1 MKKLAY
7 ILLGALL
14 LASCDMSF
22 LDDEWSGTYIYGESA
37 GMEYMFCVADN
48 LVVDNLGQMETALFV
63 DSIHSTTSTRFET
76 SGSIWDA
83 DCKWTVSKKGSVL
96 PGLVITRAAADSTW
110 NLKRTGKYAFPGGSE
125 FDTEYDMDVR
135 MLKDTTSRPVEG
147 HYWWQV
153 TIKKCIRTEDNG
165 YRAELITPTGSVLEY
180 TYGRSMGTWGYCH
193 GILSM
198 MVYKNGELLDVARLQ
213 LNGTRYESKY
223 LRDL

>member
-22 LDDEWSGTYIYGESA
+22 LDDEWSGPYIYGENA

-96 PGLVITRAAADSTW
+96 RGLVITRAF
-110 NLKRTGKYAFPGGSE
+110 L
-125 FDTEYDMDVR
+125 
-135 MLKDTTSRPVEG
+135 
-147 HYWWQV
+147 
-153 TIKKCIRTEDNG
+153 
-165 YRAELITPTGSVLEY
+165 
-180 TYGRSMGTWGYCH
+180 
-193 GILSM
+193 
-198 MVYKNGELLDVARLQ
+198 
-213 LNGTRYESKY
+213 
-223 LRDL
+223 